1 MTVASDTSV
10 ASIFRP
16 ASGPRTPADASK
28 KEGTGTFGMMVD
40 QTTRSAKAP
49 APKGPRADASSR
61 REDRP
66 AGTATRRNPAHPVAN
81 RHADKPKAAT
91 DSPKADGVQD
101 RRTSDATPMDTKS
114 TDTKPTDTKPTG
126 AAAVEDS
133 TSTAPPG
140 PSGDAQDTA
149 PQTPTAAA
157 VPVETPA
164 DPSAM
169 AEAAAEAGVAT
180 AEAVGETI
188 VKKADDDTAPASTDA
203 TQDTK
208 GTDAVAAAIPVAA
221 DTNTA
226 PVPAMMLPATAPAA
240 PAEAAEGGGDAI
252 AATTPA
258 STEGAAQAINAP
270 QSGPTDAAA
279 KSETPAPVSGAA
291 SNGDAKTKVKSETT
305 AETKPEAKSDT
316 RIDSKPDT
324 SALMKTAAAESTSAA
339 DGKAEPVIKFSNN
352 KTDGSTQPAETRDGH
367 RAEKHPAVV
376 NREIVAEATAK
387 AADTALAA
395 AKAGLESVQNLN
407 ATAAAAQ
414 PSAPALQINTVTAA
428 AASAATA
435 NNMPSSAVPIDG
447 VAVEIAAQSQNGKN
461 SFEIRLDPQELG
473 RIDVRLD
480 VDRDG
485 NVTTKLIVDRA
496 ETLDL
501 LKRDA
506 SNIERTLQD
515 AGLKTSDN
523 TLQFSLRDQQSFTG
537 NDRNNGTGATTAR
550 IVLPDDDGVPLEAVR
565 SNYGRLLGLGRGVDI
580 SI

>member
-1 MTVASDTSV
+1 ML
-10 ASIFRP
+10 FR
-16 ASGPRTPADASK
+16 S
-28 KEGTGTFGMMVD
+28 
-40 QTTRSAKAP
+40 
-49 APKGPRADASSR
+49 
-61 REDRP
+61 
-66 AGTATRRNPAHPVAN
+66 
-81 RHADKPKAAT
+81 
-91 DSPKADGVQD
+91 
-101 RRTSDATPMDTKS
+101 
-114 TDTKPTDTKPTG
+114 
-126 AAAVEDS
+126 
-133 TSTAPPG
+133 
-140 PSGDAQDTA
+140 
-149 PQTPTAAA
+149 
-157 VPVETPA
+157 
-164 DPSAM
+164 
-169 AEAAAEAGVAT
+169 
-180 AEAVGETI
+180 
-188 VKKADDDTAPASTDA
+188 
-203 TQDTK
+203 
-208 GTDAVAAAIPVAA
+208 
-221 DTNTA
+221 
-226 PVPAMMLPATAPAA
+226 
-240 PAEAAEGGGDAI
+240 
-252 AATTPA
+252 
-258 STEGAAQAINAP
+258 
-270 QSGPTDAAA
+270 
-279 KSETPAPVSGAA
+279 
-291 SNGDAKTKVKSETT
+291 
-305 AETKPEAKSDT
+305 
-316 RIDSKPDT
+316 
-324 SALMKTAAAESTSAA
+324 ESTSAA

-352 KTDGSTQPAETRDGH
+352 KTDDSTQPAETRDGH

-485 NVTTKLIVDRA
+485 NVTTRLIVDRA

>member
-1 MTVASDTSV
+1 M
-10 ASIFRP
+10 R
-16 ASGPRTPADASK
+16 
-28 KEGTGTFGMMVD
+28 
-40 QTTRSAKAP
+40 
-49 APKGPRADASSR
+49 
-61 REDRP
+61 
-66 AGTATRRNPAHPVAN
+66 PVAAAS
-81 RHADKPKAAT
+81 RGDLHRGQDGDVAHLTLHAIDLDRGAGLAGREI
-91 DSPKADGVQD
+91 DGVQRVAD
-101 RRTSDATPMDTKS
+101 HQ
-114 TDTKPTDTKPTG
+114 
-126 AAAVEDS
+126 
-133 TSTAPPG
+133 PG
-140 PSGDAQDTA
+140 F
-149 PQTPTAAA
+149 
-157 VPVETPA
+157 VL
-164 DPSAM
+164 
-169 AEAAAEAGVAT
+169 
-180 AEAVGETI
+180 
-188 VKKADDDTAPASTDA
+188 
-203 TQDTK
+203 
-208 GTDAVAAAIPVAA
+208 AVAIRPDVEGRHDVA
-221 DTNTA
+221 
-226 PVPAMMLPATAPAA
+226 
-240 PAEAAEGGGDAI
+240 
-252 AATTPA
+252 
-258 STEGAAQAINAP
+258 GA
-270 QSGPTDAAA
+270 
-279 KSETPAPVSGAA
+279 KR
-291 SNGDAKTKVKSETT
+291 
-305 AETKPEAKSDT
+305 
-316 RIDSKPDT
+316 RI
-324 SALMKTAAAESTSAA
+324 
-339 DGKAEPVIKFSNN
+339 GEPVIKFSND
-352 KTDGSTQPAETRDGH
+352 KTDGSTQPAETKDGH
-367 RAEKHPAVV
+367 GAEKHPAVV

-414 PSAPALQINTVTAA
+414 PSAPALQINTVAAA

-480 VDRDG
+480 VYRDG
-485 NVTTKLIVDRA
+485 NVTTRLIVDRA

>member
-1 MTVASDTSV
+1 MFLLISPGPNMMFVVTHGATYGWMGGVAS
-10 ASIFRP
+10 ALGIG
-16 ASGPRTPADASK
+16 AADL
-28 KEGTGTFGMMVD
+28 VL
-40 QTTRSAKAP
+40 
-49 APKGPRADASSR
+49 
-61 REDRP
+61 
-66 AGTATRRNPAHPVAN
+66 
-81 RHADKPKAAT
+81 
-91 DSPKADGVQD
+91 ADGD
-101 RRTSDATPMDTKS
+101 RITLKGGAMRPLQNLKRGAVVRVLESNKQWQVSQTPQAEGAVVTLD
-114 TDTKPTDTKPTG
+114 PATG
-126 AAAVEDS
+126 AIRALVGGFDFTRNQFNSATQAWRQPGSAFKPFVYLAAVEAGY
-133 TSTAPPG
+133 T
-140 PSGDAQDTA
+140 
-149 PQTPTAAA
+149 PQTPVVDQPVTIGNWSPKNYSNTFAGPMPLSQAVAQSINTVAASVADQIGRDSVARAARRLGIDYASARRASARTASGTTPVYLVKLDTVRVGTIELHNVDAA
-157 VPVETPA
+157 VIER
-164 DPSAM
+164 
-169 AEAAAEAGVAT
+169 
-180 AEAVGETI
+180 
-188 VKKADDDTAPASTDA
+188 
-203 TQDTK
+203 
-208 GTDAVAAAIPVAA
+208 
-221 DTNTA
+221 
-226 PVPAMMLPATAPAA
+226 L
-240 PAEAAEGGGDAI
+240 
-252 AATTPA
+252 
-258 STEGAAQAINAP
+258 
-270 QSGPTDAAA
+270 
-279 KSETPAPVSGAA
+279 
-291 SNGDAKTKVKSETT
+291 
-305 AETKPEAKSDT
+305 
-316 RIDSKPDT
+316 
-324 SALMKTAAAESTSAA
+324 
-339 DGKAEPVIKFSNN
+339 
-352 KTDGSTQPAETRDGH
+352 
-367 RAEKHPAVV
+367 

-387 AADTALAA
+387 VADTALAA

-480 VDRDG
+480 VYRDG
-485 NVTTKLIVDRA
+485 NVTTRLIVDRA